1 MNFSIVRS
9 KKWTTR
15 YWFNYFPITL
25 FPLSLNFQFK
35 NLSPSLSRGH
45 CWHVFLDSFSSEEN
59 FRREQGSRR
68 KSQTTA
74 IWLGKWKTFGRLGI
88 HSNFKIFVLNYPEL
102 QYLRNW
108 FLWLIGNV
116 EFKTALDTLKIFERR
131 VSTLE
136 EETNRISKAKL
147 ALDLDDNS
155 KETIK
160 PILNAIGQ
168 EILDLKSVWT
178 ELSESW
184 KAVDELKETL
194 WSAVVPRKVR
204 RALEDIIARLK
215 QLPNRIRQYQA
226 FHHVQKQIK
235 GSFTPFPLSPSL
247 NRFLSD
253 NHQRRNW
260 NFISLFVF
268 FMYTG
273 YLKVNGIITE
283 LRSEALK
290 DRHWKALKKRLNTN
304 WIFSELTLGN
314 LWDSDIQKNEAIY
327 KEIIT
332 QAQGELAL
340 EEFLKQVPIL
350 SIFFFESRN

>member
-1 MNFSIVRS
+1 
-9 KKWTTR
+9 
-15 YWFNYFPITL
+15 
-25 FPLSLNFQFK
+25 
-35 NLSPSLSRGH
+35 
-45 CWHVFLDSFSSEEN
+45 
-59 FRREQGSRR
+59 
-68 KSQTTA
+68 
-74 IWLGKWKTFGRLGI
+74 
-88 HSNFKIFVLNYPEL
+88 
-102 QYLRNW
+102 
-108 FLWLIGNV
+108 
-116 EFKTALDTLKIFERR
+116 LKIFERR

-253 NHQRRNW
+253 NHQRRN
-260 NFISLFVF
+260 
-268 FMYTG
+268 
-273 YLKVNGIITE
+273 
-283 LRSEALK
+283 
-290 DRHWKALKKRLNTN
+290 
-304 WIFSELTLGN
+304 
-314 LWDSDIQKNEAIY
+314 
-327 KEIIT
+327 
-332 QAQGELAL
+332 
-340 EEFLKQVPIL
+340 
-350 SIFFFESRN
+350 